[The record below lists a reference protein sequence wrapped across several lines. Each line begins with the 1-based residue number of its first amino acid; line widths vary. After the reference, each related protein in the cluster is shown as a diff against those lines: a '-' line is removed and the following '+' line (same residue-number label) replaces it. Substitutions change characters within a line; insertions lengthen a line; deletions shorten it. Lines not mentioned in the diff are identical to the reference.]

1 MSKTL
6 LALVLSGTYCAAAFS
21 QGGMGITESTDPAKA
36 AQVEQHAQQL
46 QQQQQEEAAKK
57 AEAKPAKS
65 ATHHASQGFF
75 MRPQRRHGIF
85 GKIRMFVTD

>member
-57 AEAKPAKS
+57 ANAKPAKPAKS
-65 ATHHASQGFF
+65 THHTSQGHHSSK
-75 MRPQRRHGIF
+75 PPA
-85 GKIRMFVTD
+85 KSATP